1 MAMWPLNREQKGI
14 PLWQSYIA
22 GMRLAISD
30 YGWQLSEEITTALQ
44 RQSKERDDRNDSSG
58 GGRQIGCKQGRCAPS
73 RAQGIDQS
81 SQAHQRQSKA
91 TRHLAR
97 LT

>member
-1 MAMWPLNREQKGI
+1 MAMWPLNREPKGT

-44 RQSKERDDRNDSSG
+44 RQSKERDDRNDNSRS
-58 GGRQIGCKQGRCAPS
+58 GRQAGSKQNSCDPDG
-73 RAQGIDQS
+73 AQGVDQS
-81 SQAHQRQSKA
+81 AQDHRCQDEK
-91 TRHLAR
+91 TGHLAR